1 MFFRGPFVKFI
12 VTLGVAAFIW
22 LEDCI
27 AMHYSALRVN
37 REAHMED
44 QLTIQLPRDLSKA
57 LKNRAAQMQRRPSEV
72 VRMAVKEFLQIPEQS
87 RARPAERVRDL
98 IGSLDGHRCSRWLAR
113 SQPECPSGLRCVLC
127 HWKGPVI
134 TSEAVLTDSIHLLS
148 RVDGGGP
155 ACIDFILRGDVVL
168 VPSGTAS
175 LRRSRKLLEKNS
187 DLPMGFA
194 DSTLVVLAEDLDSD
208 LVFTLDRDFQIYR
221 IRGRKHFRILPK
233 LTA

>member
-1 MFFRGPFVKFI
+1 M
-12 VTLGVAAFIW
+12 
-22 LEDCI
+22 
-27 AMHYSALRVN
+27 
-37 REAHMED
+37 
-44 QLTIQLPRDLSKA
+44 
-57 LKNRAAQMQRRPSEV
+57 
-72 VRMAVKEFLQIPEQS
+72 
-87 RARPAERVRDL
+87 
-98 IGSLDGHRCSRWLAR
+98 
-113 SQPECPSGLRCVLC
+113 
-127 HWKGPVI
+127 I

-148 RVDGGGP
+148 GVDGGGP